1 MRPAGQTHSTMKL
14 ARRRSAAAG
23 VNSSFGAGHL
33 EKEGGITCTT
43 TKRSLSLRARMIRP
57 QMRRAAKRRTQRTKA
72 AAKTERIL
80 AHA

>member
-1 MRPAGQTHSTMKL
+1 LYDYEALDDETRE
-14 ARRRSAAAG
+14 R
-23 VNSSFGAGHL
+23 
-33 EKEGGITCTT
+33 
-43 TKRSLSLRARMIRP
+43 LSLRARMIRP